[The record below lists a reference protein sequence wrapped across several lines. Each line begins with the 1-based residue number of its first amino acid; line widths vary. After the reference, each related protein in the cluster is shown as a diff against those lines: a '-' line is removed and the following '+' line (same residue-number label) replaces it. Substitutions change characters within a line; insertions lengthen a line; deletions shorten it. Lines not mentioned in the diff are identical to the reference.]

1 MLTDKT
7 CLSVQ
12 FLQIGPVKKNVQI
25 RAIFFRQKFNSSPK
39 TLIYN
44 ITSKASYIFELEW
57 KMKKSWLTLVSYVGK
72 LHFWGF
78 FSERTKKNREN
89 GEGIRYRRKENS
101 VILWRIA
108 KHVWNHSNMVMYV
121 CRVIPIYPESNNWF
135 KYCKYSNSSSFI
147 TYWNQE
153 EGIRNLVERLR
164 CWIKILPLK
173 KSWFWGDEVFIACI
187 VYVPNLALRV
197 YHTF

>member
-1 MLTDKT
+1 MNKY
-7 CLSVQ
+7 
-12 FLQIGPVKKNVQI
+12 
-25 RAIFFRQKFNSSPK
+25 QKDEVFEK
-39 TLIYN
+39 TLN
-44 ITSKASYIFELEW
+44 IPNKNFQTC
-57 KMKKSWLTLVSYVGK
+57 
-72 LHFWGF
+72 
-78 FSERTKKNREN
+78 RTVRDSLSRSKNREN
-89 GEGIRYRRKENS
+89 GGGIRYRRKENS